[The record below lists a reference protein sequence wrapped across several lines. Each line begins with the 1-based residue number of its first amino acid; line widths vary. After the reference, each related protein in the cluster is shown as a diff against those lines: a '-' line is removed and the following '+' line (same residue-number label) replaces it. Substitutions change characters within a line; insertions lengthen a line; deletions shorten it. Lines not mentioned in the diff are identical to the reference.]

1 MHCECG
7 QKLSRVKRFYI
18 TYFTK
23 RVVYVVAV
31 VSEDGE
37 EIIESFPVCTRCGLF
52 YQAMSEMY
60 EKYGLKT
67 IMERLYETE

>member
-1 MHCECG
+1 MKCECG
-7 QKLSRVKRFYI
+7 KKLSRIKRFYI

-23 RVVYVVAV
+23 RVVYTVAV

-37 EIIESFPVCTRCGLF
+37 SIIETFPVCTRCGMF
-52 YQAMSEMY
+52 YESLSEMY
-60 EKYGLKT
+60 KKYGLKA